1 MLKDLLRTR
10 DLSGDDIV
18 RLLDLSA
25 AYKAEPLRHHDT
37 LHGETV
43 VQFFGKP
50 STRTRISFETAIAR
64 LGGSAITTGPNDLQ
78 LGRGETIED
87 TARTI
92 SQYARAFVIRT
103 FKDDD
108 VRRFAAAA
116 AIPVVNA
123 LTDGHHPCQSLAD
136 LLTLRERFGDVTECR
151 LAYVG
156 DGYNVANSLLEA
168 AALLGM
174 DIAVATPPGYEPDR
188 ASIAFA
194 TAEAERSGARVT
206 ITNDPA
212 EAARGAHA
220 VYTDV
225 WFSMGDTE
233 LERASRI
240 ATFLPYRVD
249 PALMAHARPDAVFMH
264 CLPAHRGEEVMAAVI
279 DGPQSVVFPQ
289 AANRLPTAQAVLYAL
304 ATGALTGPD
313 AS

>member
-37 LHGETV
+37 LRGETV

-194 TAEAERSGARVT
+194 TAEAERSGARHHHER
-206 ITNDPA
+206 PGRGR
-212 EAARGAHA
+212 ARGARRLHRRM
-220 VYTDV
+220 VLDGRY
-225 WFSMGDTE
+225 
-233 LERASRI
+233 RARARLAHRHLS
-240 ATFLPYRVD
+240 ALPRRPGAD
-249 PALMAHARPDAVFMH
+249 GARPARRRVH
-264 CLPAHRGEEVMAAVI
+264 ALPPGPPRRGGHGRRHRRPPIRRLPPGRQSPPHGPGGLVRAGDGRI
-279 DGPQSVVFPQ
+279 DG
-289 AANRLPTAQAVLYAL
+289 A
-304 ATGALTGPD
+304 
-313 AS
+313 